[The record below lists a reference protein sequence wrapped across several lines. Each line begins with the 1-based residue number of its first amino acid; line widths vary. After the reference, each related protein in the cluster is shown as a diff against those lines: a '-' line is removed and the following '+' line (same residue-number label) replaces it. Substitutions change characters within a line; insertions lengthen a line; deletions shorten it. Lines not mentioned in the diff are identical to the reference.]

1 MPICCRCNGSGR
13 CRGCK
18 CAKAGK
24 PCLDCLPARKG
35 HCCNYDYSSNS
46 TVISSQTQI
55 INSLV
60 ILSPSETAVQS
71 CPAGIAVAHAN
82 EPPSELEDDAI
93 LDDVITDSF
102 FTDDL
107 ENDTRVEC
115 APESVPSLPSFEV
128 MFCENTMWQNLT
140 GEEFSKAIDETYNQI
155 VHWLPNLFMVP
166 SGK

>member
-1 MPICCRCNGSGR
+1 M
-13 CRGCK
+13 
-18 CAKAGK
+18 
-24 PCLDCLPARKG
+24 
-35 HCCNYDYSSNS
+35 
-46 TVISSQTQI
+46 ISSQTQ

-115 APESVPSLPSFEV
+115 APESGPSLPSFEV

-140 GEEFSKAIDETYNQI
+140 GEEFSKAIDEAYNQI